1 MLLLNPRTV
10 KFGDAVWEDVSAVA
24 IDRESERLVL
34 EWSEFG
40 PHVVLADVP
49 QQKATIRVVQG
60 VARDDVNAPRPG
72 DEGTVEFFTSPTS
85 GSAGRKR
92 VSAAAV
98 ITEVTHELS
107 LKGGAVRR
115 VSMVAVS
122 ATGAVDPITI
132 ADA

>member
-10 KFGDAVWEDVSAVA
+10 KFGDSVWDDVTAVA
-24 IDRESERLVL
+24 IDREPERLVL

-49 QQKATIRVVQG
+49 QQKATLRVVQT

-72 DEGTVEFFTSPTS
+72 DEGTVEFFTSPAS

-92 VSAAAV
+92 VSAPAV

-107 LKGGAVRR
+107 LRGGAVRR
-115 VSMVAVS
+115 VAMIAVS
-122 ATGAVDPITI
+122 PTGAADPISVTE
-132 ADA
+132 A